1 LVYFI
6 PFWYIFPH
14 IGIFSPFLVYFPPFW
29 YIERVKSGNPVPA
42 ALLSVQFLFFVG
54 SGTDVMIL
62 KIFLPKKLGEN
73 IGVFCSNYC

>member
-1 LVYFI
+1 
-6 PFWYIFPH
+6 
-14 IGIFSPFLVYFPPFW
+14 
-29 YIERVKSGNPVPA
+29 VPA